1 MAQGYGKAMKRLVS
15 IALMALALIAL
26 ASPSLIARA
35 GPLAIAPKM
44 PSVVATAGAP
54 ALVWS
59 CKNLGGK
66 RVLPC
71 QFDQAVLTRDEPA
84 LAPRP
89 RAGLDTAQALLPFGQ
104 LLETE
109 LPPPRSS

>member
-1 MAQGYGKAMKRLVS
+1 MKRLVS

-26 ASPSLIARA
+26 ASPSLIVRA
-35 GPLAIAPKM
+35 GAHAIAP
-44 PSVVATAGAP
+44 SAHGVVATARGALP
-54 ALVWS
+54 VWS

-71 QFDQAVLTRDEPA
+71 QFDQAVLTRSEPA

-104 LLETE
+104 VLETE

>member
-1 MAQGYGKAMKRLVS
+1 MQGYGKAMKRLVS

-26 ASPSLIARA
+26 ASPSLLVRA
-35 GPLAIAPKM
+35 GSHAVV
-44 PSVVATAGAP
+44 PSAQGVVATIRGASP
-54 ALVWS
+54 VWS
-59 CKNLGGK
+59 CKSLGGK

-71 QFDQAVLTRDEPA
+71 QFDQAVLTRSEPV
-84 LAPRP
+84 LVPRP
-89 RAGLDTAQALLPFGQ
+89 RAGLDVAQALVPFGH